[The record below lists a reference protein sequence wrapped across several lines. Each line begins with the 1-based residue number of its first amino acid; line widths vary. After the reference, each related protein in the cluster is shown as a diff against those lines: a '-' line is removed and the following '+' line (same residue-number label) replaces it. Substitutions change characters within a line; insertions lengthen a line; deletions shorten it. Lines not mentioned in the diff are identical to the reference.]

1 MMRNIPPRPF
11 LSGND
16 RISEINTN
24 APKNDVAHI
33 VERQVINMV

>member
-16 RISEINTN
+16 KISDINII

-33 VERQVINMV
+33 AERQVIDMA